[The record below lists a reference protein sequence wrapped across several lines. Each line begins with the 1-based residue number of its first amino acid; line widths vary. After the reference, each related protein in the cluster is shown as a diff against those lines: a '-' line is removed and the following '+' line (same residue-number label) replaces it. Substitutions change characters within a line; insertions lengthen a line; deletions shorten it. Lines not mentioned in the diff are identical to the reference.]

1 MYSQIISIIKKVLG
15 KGSHSLHEPYFCGN
29 EWRYVKKTLDD
40 NYVSSIGSFVNKF
53 EDQIKKFTKAKYV
66 IPVVNGTE
74 ALHLSLVVCGVNNND
89 EVLVPTITF
98 VGTANAIVYS
108 GATPHFIDSEF
119 ETLGIDPLKLEKYLE
134 KITIKKG
141 KFYFNKK
148 TKRRIKAIMPV
159 HIFGNICK
167 IDKILKIAK
176 KYNLIVIEDAAE
188 ALGSFFKNKHAGT
201 FGLVGCFS
209 FNGNKIL
216 TTGGGGAI
224 ITNNKLLA
232 KKIKHLST
240 TAKIDH
246 RWEYIHDA
254 VGYNFR
260 MPNLNA
266 ALGSAQIE
274 NLNKF
279 LRSKRRL
286 FLKYRKELSKVNDI
300 RLIGNPQF
308 SKSNNWLNTIFIK
321 NSSIKKRNKLLSLAQ
336 KNKIFLRPVWKPL
349 HQLKHFKYIPKM
361 NLENAERIYISCINL
376 PSSAHFCLKNQLT
389 KIKT

>member
-1 MYSQIISIIKKVLG
+1 MHTQIVNIVKKILG
-15 KGSHSLHEPYFCGN
+15 KGRHSLHEPYFCGN
-29 EWRYVKKTLDD
+29 EWNYVKKTLDE

-53 EDQIKKFTKAKYV
+53 EDQIKKFTKSKYA

-74 ALHLSLVVCGVNNND
+74 ALHLSLVACGVKSND

-98 VGTANAIVYS
+98 VGTANSIIYS

-148 TKRRIKAIMPV
+148 TKKRIKAIIPV
-159 HIFGNICK
+159 HIFGNICQ

-224 ITNNKLLA
+224 ITDNKLLA
-232 KKIKHLST
+232 KKIKHIST
-240 TAKIDH
+240 TAKINH
-246 RWEYIHDA
+246 RWEYVHDA

-260 MPNLNA
+260 MPNINA

-279 LRSKRRL
+279 LISKRKL
-286 FLKYRKELSKVNDI
+286 FLKYYKDFSKVNDV
-300 RLIGNPQF
+300 RLVKNPEF

-321 NSSIKKRNKLLSLAQ
+321 HSSIKKRNKVISFGQ
-336 KNKIFLRPVWKPL
+336 KNRIFLRPVWKPL
-349 HQLKHFKYIPKM
+349 HTLKHLNKMPKM
-361 NLENAERIYISCINL
+361 NLDAAKKIYESCINL
-376 PSSAHFCLKNQLT
+376 PSSASYFYSK
-389 KIKT
+389 K

>member
-1 MYSQIISIIKKVLG
+1 MSLSNAIIKSIIKVVG
-15 KGSHSLHEPYFCGN
+15 KGKHHLHEPLFYGN
-29 EWRYVKKTLDD
+29 EIKYLKKTIVTNL
-40 NYVSSIGSFVNKF
+40 VSSVGPFVKKF
-53 EDQIKKFTKAKYV
+53 EDQIRKFTKSKYV
-66 IPVVNGTE
+66 ISVVNGTE
-74 ALHLSLVVCGVNNND
+74 ALHLSLVACGVKNND
-89 EVLVPTITF
+89 EILVPTITF
-98 VGTANAIVYS
+98 AGTANAIVYS
-108 GATPHFIDSEF
+108 GAIPHFVDSEF

-148 TKRRIKAIMPV
+148 TKRKIKAIMPV
-159 HIFGNICK
+159 HVFGNICQ
-167 IDKILKIAK
+167 INRILKIAK
-176 KYNLIVIEDAAE
+176 KYNLVVIEDAAE
-188 ALGSFFKNKHAGT
+188 ALGSFYKNKHAGT

-209 FNGNKIL
+209 FNGNKIM

-240 TAKIDH
+240 TAKINH
-246 RWEYIHDA
+246 RWEYIHDE

-279 LRSKRRL
+279 LRSKKKL
-286 FLKYRKELSKVNDI
+286 FLRYDKEFLKVNNV
-300 RLIGNPQF
+300 RLIKNPEL

-321 NSSIKKRNKLLSLAQ
+321 NSSIKKRNKVLSLAQ
-336 KNKIFLRPVWKPL
+336 KNRIFLRPVWKPL
-349 HQLKHFKYIPKM
+349 HTLKHLNKMPMM
-361 NLENAERIYISCINL
+361 NLDSAIKIYESCINL
-376 PSSAHFCLKNQLT
+376 PSSASYFDIRK
-389 KIKT
+389 

>member
-1 MYSQIISIIKKVLG
+1 MSLPIDIIKSIIKVTG
-15 KGSHSLHEPYFCGN
+15 KQKHYLHEPLFCGN
-29 EWRYVKKTLDD
+29 EIKYLKKTIITNLVSSVGPFVKK
-40 NYVSSIGSFVNKF
+40 F
-53 EDQIKKFTKAKYV
+53 ENQITKFTKSKYV
-66 IPVVNGTE
+66 ISVVNGTE
-74 ALHLSLVVCGVNNND
+74 ALHLSLVACGIKSND
-89 EVLVPTITF
+89 EILVPTITF
-98 VGTANAIVYS
+98 VGTANAILYS
-108 GATPHFIDSEF
+108 GAIPHFVDSEF
-119 ETLGIDPLKLEKYLE
+119 ETLGIDSLKLEKYLE
-134 KITIKKG
+134 RITVKKG

-159 HIFGNICK
+159 HVFGNICQ

-232 KKIKHLST
+232 KKIKHLSS
-240 TAKIDH
+240 TAKINH
-246 RWEYIHDA
+246 PWEYIHDA

-279 LRSKRRL
+279 LKSKRKL
-286 FLKYRKELSKVNDI
+286 YLKYYDEFSKIKDV
-300 RLIGNPQF
+300 RLIKNPQF
-308 SKSNNWLNTIFIK
+308 SQSNNWLNTIFIR
-321 NSSIKKRNKLLSLAQ
+321 NSSIKKRNRVLSLAQ
-336 KNKIFLRPVWKPL
+336 KNRIFLRPVWKPL
-349 HQLKHFKYIPKM
+349 HTLKHLNKMPRM
-361 NLENAERIYISCINL
+361 NLDVAIKIYESCINL
-376 PSSAHFCLKNQLT
+376 PSSASYFG
-389 KIKT
+389 IRR

>member
-1 MYSQIISIIKKVLG
+1 MYSLIVNIVRKILG
-15 KGSHSLHEPYFCGN
+15 KGDHSLHEPYFFGN
-29 EWRYVKKTLDD
+29 EWKYVKKTLDE

-53 EDQIKKFTKAKYV
+53 EDQIKDFAKTKYA
-66 IPVVNGTE
+66 ISVVNGTE
-74 ALHLSLVVCGVNNND
+74 ALHLSLVACGVKSND

-98 VGTANAIVYS
+98 VGTANAIIYS
-108 GATPHFIDSEF
+108 GATPHFVDSEL
-119 ETLGIDPLKLEKYLE
+119 ETLGIDPQKLEKYLE

-141 KFYFNKK
+141 KFYYNKK
-148 TKRRIKAIMPV
+148 TKKRIKAIIPV
-159 HIFGNICK
+159 HIFGNICQ

-176 KYNLIVIEDAAE
+176 KYKLVVIEDAAE

-201 FGLVGCFS
+201 FGSVGCFS

-224 ITNNKLLA
+224 ITNSKLLA
-232 KKIKHLST
+232 KKIKHIST
-240 TAKIDH
+240 TAKISH
-246 RWEYIHDA
+246 RWEYIHDV

-279 LRSKRRL
+279 LRSKKRL
-286 FLKYRKELSKVNDI
+286 FLEYCKEFSKVNDV
-300 RLIGNPQF
+300 RLIKNPEF

-321 NSSIKKRNKLLSLAQ
+321 NSSITKRNKVLSLAH
-336 KNKIFLRPVWKPL
+336 KNQIFLRPVWKPL
-349 HQLKHFKYIPKM
+349 HQLKHFRSMPKM
-361 NLENAERIYISCINL
+361 NLDNAKKIYISCINL
-376 PSSAHFCLKNQLT
+376 PSSSHYFIDEKL
-389 KIKT
+389 

>member
-1 MYSQIISIIKKVLG
+1 MPLPNEIIKSIRKVVG
-15 KGSHSLHEPYFCGN
+15 KQKHHLHEPLFCGN
-29 EWRYVKKTLDD
+29 EIKYLKKTITTNFVSSVGLFVKK
-40 NYVSSIGSFVNKF
+40 F
-53 EDQIKKFTKAKYV
+53 ENQITKFTKSKYT
-66 IPVVNGTE
+66 ISVVNGTE
-74 ALHLSLVVCGVNNND
+74 ALHLSLVACGVKNND

-108 GATPHFIDSEF
+108 GAIPHFVDSEL

-148 TKRRIKAIMPV
+148 TKRKIKAIMPV
-159 HIFGNICK
+159 HVFGNICQ

-176 KYNLIVIEDAAE
+176 KYNLLVIEDAAE
-188 ALGSFFKNKHAGT
+188 AFGSFFKNKHAGT

-209 FNGNKIL
+209 FNGNKIM

-266 ALGSAQIE
+266 ALGYAQIE

-279 LRSKRRL
+279 LISKKKL
-286 FLKYRKELSKVNDI
+286 FLRYGKEFLKVNNV
-300 RLIGNPQF
+300 RLIKNPEF

-321 NSSIKKRNKLLSLAQ
+321 NSSIKKRNKVLSLAQ
-336 KNKIFLRPVWKPL
+336 KNQIFLRPIWKPL
-349 HQLKHFKYIPKM
+349 HTLKHLNKMPRM
-361 NLENAERIYISCINL
+361 NLDVAIKIYKSCINL
-376 PSSAHFCLKNQLT
+376 PSSASYFYTRK
-389 KIKT
+389 

>member
-1 MYSQIISIIKKVLG
+1 VHSQIVNIVRKILG
-15 KGSHSLHEPYFCGN
+15 KGRHSLHEPYFCGN
-29 EWRYVKKTLDD
+29 EWKYVKKTIDE
-40 NYVSSIGSFVNKF
+40 NYVSSIGTFVNKF
-53 EDQIKKFTKAKYV
+53 EDQIKRFTKSKYA
-66 IPVVNGTE
+66 IPVVNGTA
-74 ALHLSLVVCGVNNND
+74 ALHLSLVACGVEVSD

-98 VGTANAIVYS
+98 VGSANAITYS
-108 GATPHFIDSEF
+108 GAIPHFIDSEF
-119 ETLGIDPLKLEKYLE
+119 KTLGIDPLKLEKYLE
-134 KITIKKG
+134 KITVKKG

-148 TKRRIKAIMPV
+148 TDRRIKAIMPV
-159 HIFGNICK
+159 HIFGNICQ

-176 KYNLIVIEDAAE
+176 KYNLAVIEDAAE
-188 ALGSFFKNKHAGT
+188 AFGSFFKNKHAGT
-201 FGLVGCFS
+201 FGLAGCFS

-224 ITNNKLLA
+224 ITNNKNLA

-240 TAKIDH
+240 TAKINH

-279 LRSKRRL
+279 LKSKRKL
-286 FLKYRKELSKVNDI
+286 FLIYYKEFLKVNDV
-300 RLIGNPQF
+300 RLIKNPEF

-321 NSSIKKRNKLLSLAQ
+321 NSSIKKRNKILILAH
-336 KNKIFLRPVWKPL
+336 KNQIFLRPVWKPL
-349 HQLKHFKYIPKM
+349 HTLKYLNKMPRM
-361 NLENAERIYISCINL
+361 NLDAAIKIYESCINL
-376 PSSAHFCLKNQLT
+376 PSSASYFDSRK
-389 KIKT
+389 

>member
-1 MYSQIISIIKKVLG
+1 MSLSSNIIKSIIKVVG
-15 KGSHSLHEPYFCGN
+15 KRKHHLHEPLFYGN
-29 EWRYVKKTLDD
+29 EIKYLKKTILT
-40 NYVSSIGSFVNKF
+40 NLVSSVGPFVKKF
-53 EDQIKKFTKAKYV
+53 EDQIKKFTKSKYA
-66 IPVVNGTE
+66 ISVVNGTE
-74 ALHLSLVVCGVNNND
+74 ALHLSLVACGVENND

-108 GATPHFIDSEF
+108 GAIPHFVDSEF

-148 TKRRIKAIMPV
+148 TKRKIKAIMPV
-159 HIFGNICK
+159 HVFGNICQ

-176 KYNLIVIEDAAE
+176 KYNLVVIEDAAE
-188 ALGSFFKNKHAGT
+188 ALGSFFKNMHAGT

-209 FNGNKIL
+209 FNGNKIM

-240 TAKIDH
+240 TAKINH
-246 RWEYIHDA
+246 RWEYIHDV

-279 LRSKRRL
+279 LRSKKKL
-286 FLKYRKELSKVNDI
+286 FLRYGKEFLKVNDV
-300 RLIGNPQF
+300 RLIKNPEL

-321 NSSIKKRNKLLSLAQ
+321 NSSIKKRNKVLSFGQ
-336 KNKIFLRPVWKPL
+336 KNQIFLRPVWKPL
-349 HQLKHFKYIPKM
+349 HTLKHLNKMPRM
-361 NLENAERIYISCINL
+361 NLDSAIKIYESCINL
-376 PSSAHFCLKNQLT
+376 PSSASYFDIRK
-389 KIKT
+389 

>member
-1 MYSQIISIIKKVLG
+1 MPLPNDIIKSIIKVVG
-15 KGSHSLHEPYFCGN
+15 KKKHHLHEPLFCGN
-29 EWRYVKKTLDD
+29 EIKYLTKTIITNLVSTLGPFVKK
-40 NYVSSIGSFVNKF
+40 F
-53 EDQIKKFTKAKYV
+53 EKQITKFTRSKYA
-66 IPVVNGTE
+66 ISVVNGTE
-74 ALHLSLVVCGVNNND
+74 ALHLSLVACGVKNND

-98 VGTANAIVYS
+98 AGTANAIVYS
-108 GATPHFIDSEF
+108 GAIPHFVDSEF
-119 ETLGIDPLKLEKYLE
+119 ETLGIDPLKLDKYLE

-148 TKRRIKAIMPV
+148 TKRKIKAIMPV
-159 HIFGNICK
+159 HVFGNICQ

-176 KYNLIVIEDAAE
+176 KYNLIVVEDAAE
-188 ALGSFFKNKHAGT
+188 ALGSFHKNRHAGT
-201 FGLVGCFS
+201 FGLAGCFS

-240 TAKIDH
+240 TAKINH
-246 RWEYIHDA
+246 RWEYIHDDI
-254 VGYNFR
+254 GYNFR

-274 NLNKF
+274 NLNRF
-279 LRSKRRL
+279 LKSKRKL
-286 FLKYRKELSKVNDI
+286 FLTYGKEFTKVNDV
-300 RLIGNPQF
+300 RLIKNPQF

-321 NSSIKKRNKLLSLAQ
+321 NSSIKKRNKILSLGQ

-349 HQLKHFKYIPKM
+349 HTLKYLNKM
-361 NLENAERIYISCINL
+361 PRMKLEGAIKIYKSCINL
-376 PSSAHFCLKNQLT
+376 PSSAAYFNVRK
-389 KIKT
+389 

>member
-1 MYSQIISIIKKVLG
+1 MHSQIVDIIKKILG
-15 KGSHSLHEPYFCGN
+15 KGHHSLHEPYFCGN
-29 EWRYVKKTLDD
+29 EWKYVKKTLDE

-53 EDQIKKFTKAKYV
+53 EDQIKRFTKSKYA

-74 ALHLSLVVCGVNNND
+74 ALHLSLVACGVNSND

-98 VGTANAIVYS
+98 VGTANAVTYS
-108 GATPHFIDSEF
+108 GATPHFVDSEL
-119 ETLGIDPLKLEKYLE
+119 ETLGIDPIKLEKYLE

-148 TKRRIKAIMPV
+148 TKRRIKAILPV

-167 IDKILKIAK
+167 IDKILEIAK
-176 KYNLIVIEDAAE
+176 KYNLVVIEDAAE

-201 FGLVGCFS
+201 FGSIGCFS

-224 ITNNKLLA
+224 ITNNRLLA
-232 KKIKHLST
+232 KKLKHLST
-240 TAKIDH
+240 TAKINH
-246 RWEYIHDA
+246 RWEYIHDE

-274 NLNKF
+274 NLKKF
-279 LRSKRRL
+279 LSSKKKL
-286 FLKYRKELSKVNDI
+286 FLRYYKEFSKLNEV
-300 RLIGNPQF
+300 RLIQNPKL
-308 SKSNNWLNTIFIK
+308 SSSNNWLNTIFIK
-321 NSSIKKRNKLLSLAQ
+321 NSSIKKRDKVLNLAH
-336 KNKIFLRPVWKPL
+336 KNQIYIRPVWTPL
-349 HQLKHFKYIPKM
+349 HQLKHFRSMPKM
-361 NLENAERIYISCINL
+361 NLENAKKIYISCLNL
-376 PSSAHFCLKNQLT
+376 PSSSHYFINEKL
-389 KIKT
+389 

>member
-1 MYSQIISIIKKVLG
+1 MYSQIINIVKKILG
-15 KGSHSLHEPYFCGN
+15 KGHHSLHEPYFCGN
-29 EWRYVKKTLDD
+29 EWKYVKKTLDD

-53 EDQIKKFTKAKYV
+53 ENQIKKFTKSKYA
-66 IPVVNGTE
+66 ISVVNGTE
-74 ALHLSLVVCGVNNND
+74 ALHLSLVACGVKSSD

-98 VGTANAIVYS
+98 VGTANSILYS
-108 GATPHFIDSEF
+108 GAIPHFVDSEL
-119 ETLGIDPLKLEKYLE
+119 ETLGIDHIKLEKYLK
-134 KITIKKG
+134 KITVKKG

-148 TKRRIKAIMPV
+148 TKRRIKAIIPV

-167 IDKILKIAK
+167 IDKVLKIAK
-176 KYNLIVIEDAAE
+176 KYNLLVIEDAAE

-201 FGLVGCFS
+201 FGLIGCFS

-224 ITNNKLLA
+224 ITNNRLLA

-240 TAKIDH
+240 TAKINH
-246 RWEYIHDA
+246 RWEYIHNE

-279 LRSKRRL
+279 LKSKRKL
-286 FLKYRKELSKVNDI
+286 FLKYCNEFSKINDV
-300 RLIGNPQF
+300 RLIKNPQF

-321 NSSIKKRNKLLSLAQ
+321 NSSIKKRNKVLSLAQ
-336 KNKIFLRPVWKPL
+336 KKGIFLRPVWKPL
-349 HQLKHFKYIPKM
+349 HTLKHLNKMPKM
-361 NLENAERIYISCINL
+361 NLDAAKKIYESCINL
-376 PSSAHFCLKNQLT
+376 PSSSSYFV
-389 KIKT
+389 IKK

>member
-1 MYSQIISIIKKVLG
+1 MSLSSNIIKSIIKVVG
-15 KGSHSLHEPYFCGN
+15 KRKHHLHEPLFYGN
-29 EWRYVKKTLDD
+29 EIKYLKKTILT
-40 NYVSSIGSFVNKF
+40 NLVSSVGPFVKKF
-53 EDQIKKFTKAKYV
+53 EDQIKKFTKSNYA
-66 IPVVNGTE
+66 ISVVNGTE
-74 ALHLSLVVCGVNNND
+74 ALHLSLVACGVENND

-108 GATPHFIDSEF
+108 GAIPHFVDSEF

-148 TKRRIKAIMPV
+148 TKRKIKAIMPV
-159 HIFGNICK
+159 HVFGNICQ

-176 KYNLIVIEDAAE
+176 KYNLVVIEDAAE
-188 ALGSFFKNKHAGT
+188 ALGSFFKNMHAGT

-209 FNGNKIL
+209 FNGNKIM

-240 TAKIDH
+240 TAKINH
-246 RWEYIHDA
+246 RWEYIHDV

-279 LRSKRRL
+279 LRSKKKL
-286 FLKYRKELSKVNDI
+286 FLRYSKEFLKVNDV
-300 RLIGNPQF
+300 RLIKNPEL

-321 NSSIKKRNKLLSLAQ
+321 NSSIKKRNKVLSFGQ
-336 KNKIFLRPVWKPL
+336 KNQIFLRPVWKPL
-349 HQLKHFKYIPKM
+349 HTLKHLNKMPRM
-361 NLENAERIYISCINL
+361 NLDSAIKIYESCINL
-376 PSSAHFCLKNQLT
+376 PSSASYFDIRK
-389 KIKT
+389 

>member
-1 MYSQIISIIKKVLG
+1 MPLPNDIIKSIIKVVG
-15 KGSHSLHEPYFCGN
+15 KKKHHLHEPLFCGN
-29 EWRYVKKTLDD
+29 EIKYLTKTIITNLVSSLGPFVKK
-40 NYVSSIGSFVNKF
+40 F
-53 EDQIKKFTKAKYV
+53 EKQITKFTRSKYA
-66 IPVVNGTE
+66 ISVVNGTE
-74 ALHLSLVVCGVNNND
+74 ALHLSLVACGVKNND

-98 VGTANAIVYS
+98 AGTANAIVYS
-108 GATPHFIDSEF
+108 GAIPHFVDSEF
-119 ETLGIDPLKLEKYLE
+119 ETLGIDPLKLDKYLE

-148 TKRRIKAIMPV
+148 TKRKIKAIMPV
-159 HIFGNICK
+159 HVFGNICQ

-176 KYNLIVIEDAAE
+176 KYNLIVVEDAAE
-188 ALGSFFKNKHAGT
+188 ALGSFHKNRHAGT
-201 FGLVGCFS
+201 FGLAGCFS

-240 TAKIDH
+240 TAKINH
-246 RWEYIHDA
+246 RWEYIHDDI
-254 VGYNFR
+254 GYNFR

-274 NLNKF
+274 NLNRF
-279 LRSKRRL
+279 LISKRKL
-286 FLKYRKELSKVNDI
+286 FFTYEKEFSKVNDV
-300 RLIGNPQF
+300 RLIKNPQF

-321 NSSIKKRNKLLSLAQ
+321 NSSIKKRNKVLSLGQ

-349 HQLKHFKYIPKM
+349 HTLKYLNKMPRM
-361 NLENAERIYISCINL
+361 NLESAIKIYKSCINL
-376 PSSAHFCLKNQLT
+376 PSSAAYFNIRK
-389 KIKT
+389 

>member
-1 MYSQIISIIKKVLG
+1 MTLKNDIIKSIIKVVG
-15 KGSHSLHEPYFCGN
+15 KKKHHLHEPLFCGN
-29 EWRYVKKTLDD
+29 EIKYLKKTIKTNL
-40 NYVSSIGSFVNKF
+40 VSSVGPFVTKF
-53 EDQIKKFTKAKYV
+53 ENKIRKFTRSKYA
-66 IPVVNGTE
+66 ISVVNCTE
-74 ALHLSLVVCGVNNND
+74 ALHLSLVACGVNNDD

-98 VGTANAIVYS
+98 AGTVNAIVYS
-108 GATPHFIDSEF
+108 GAIPHFVDSEF
-119 ETLGIDPLKLEKYLE
+119 ETLGIDPIKLEKYLE
-134 KITIKKG
+134 KIIIKKG

-148 TKRRIKAIMPV
+148 TKRKIRAIIPV
-159 HIFGNICK
+159 HVFGNICQ
-167 IDKILKIAK
+167 IDRILKIAK
-176 KYNLIVIEDAAE
+176 KYNLLVIEDAAE

-209 FNGNKIL
+209 FNGNKIM

-240 TAKIDH
+240 TAKINH

-279 LRSKRRL
+279 LRSKKKLFQRYCKE
-286 FLKYRKELSKVNDI
+286 FLKVNEV
-300 RLIGNPQF
+300 RLIKNPEF

-321 NSSIKKRNKLLSLAQ
+321 NSSIKKRNKVLSLAQ
-336 KNKIFLRPVWKPL
+336 KNQIFLRPVWKPL
-349 HQLKHFKYIPKM
+349 HQLKHFRYMPKM
-361 NLENAERIYISCINL
+361 NLENAKRIYISCINL
-376 PSSAHFCLKNQLT
+376 PSSSHYFFDEKL
-389 KIKT
+389 

>member
-1 MYSQIISIIKKVLG
+1 MRYRIINIIKKILG
-15 KGSHSLHEPYFCGN
+15 NGQHSLHEPFFFGN
-29 EWRYVKKTLDD
+29 EWSYVKKTLDE

-53 EDQIKKFTKAKYV
+53 EDQIKTFTKSNYA
-66 IPVVNGTE
+66 ILVVNGTE
-74 ALHLSLVVCGVNNND
+74 ALHLSLVACGINSND

-98 VGTANAIVYS
+98 AGTANAIIYS

-119 ETLGIDPLKLEKYLE
+119 ETLGVDPYKLEKYLN

-148 TKRRIKAIMPV
+148 TKKRIKAIIPV
-159 HIFGNICK
+159 HIFGNICQ
-167 IDKILKIAK
+167 IDKILQIAK
-176 KYNLIVIEDAAE
+176 KYNLAVIEDAAE
-188 ALGSFFKNKHAGT
+188 ALGSFYKNKHAGT
-201 FGLVGCFS
+201 FGSVGCFS

-224 ITNNKLLA
+224 ITNNRLLA
-232 KKIKHLST
+232 KKLKHLST
-240 TAKIDH
+240 TAKINH

-260 MPNLNA
+260 MPNINA

-279 LRSKRRL
+279 LRSKRKL
-286 FLKYRKELSKVNDI
+286 FLRYCKEFLNLNEI
-300 RLIGNPQF
+300 RLIKNPKF

-321 NSSIKKRNKLLSLAQ
+321 KSSIKKRNKVLSLAQ

-349 HQLKHFKYIPKM
+349 HTLKHFKKMPKM
-361 NLENAERIYISCINL
+361 NLDAAKKIYESCVNL
-376 PSSAHFCLKNQLT
+376 PSSASYFISK
-389 KIKT
+389 K

>member
-1 MYSQIISIIKKVLG
+1 MSLPDDIIKSIKNVVG
-15 KGSHSLHEPYFCGN
+15 QQKHHLHEPLFFGN
-29 EWRYVKKTLDD
+29 EIKYLKKTIITNL
-40 NYVSSIGSFVNKF
+40 VSSVGPFVKKF
-53 EDQIKKFTKAKYV
+53 EDQITKFTKSKYT
-66 IPVVNGTE
+66 ISAVNGTE
-74 ALHLSLVVCGVNNND
+74 ALHLSLVACGVKYND

-108 GATPHFIDSEF
+108 GAIPHFVDSEI
-119 ETLGIDPLKLEKYLE
+119 ETLGIDPLKLEKYLK

-148 TKRRIKAIMPV
+148 TKRKIKAIMPV
-159 HIFGNICK
+159 HVFGNICQ

-176 KYNLIVIEDAAE
+176 KYNLLVIEDAAE

-209 FNGNKIL
+209 FNGNKIM

-240 TAKIDH
+240 TAKINH

-279 LRSKRRL
+279 LRSKRKL
-286 FLKYRKELSKVNDI
+286 FLRYCKEFLKVNNVT
-300 RLIGNPQF
+300 LIKNPEF

-321 NSSIKKRNKLLSLAQ
+321 NSSIKKRNKVLSLAQ
-336 KNKIFLRPVWKPL
+336 KNQIFLRPVWKPL
-349 HQLKHFKYIPKM
+349 HTLKHLNKMPRM
-361 NLENAERIYISCINL
+361 NLDAATKIYESCINL
-376 PSSAHFCLKNQLT
+376 PSSASYFGIRK
-389 KIKT
+389 

>member
-1 MYSQIISIIKKVLG
+1 MYSQIVNILKKTLG
-15 KGSHSLHEPYFCGN
+15 AGYHSLHEPYFCGN
-29 EWRYVKKTLDD
+29 EWKYVKKTLDD
-40 NYVSSIGSFVNKF
+40 NYVSSIGPFVNKF
-53 EDQIKKFTKAKYV
+53 EEQIKKFTRSKYA
-66 IPVVNGTE
+66 ISVVNGTE
-74 ALHLSLVVCGVNNND
+74 ALHLSLVACGVKNDD
-89 EVLVPTITF
+89 EVLVPAITF
-98 VGTANAIVYS
+98 AGTANAIVYS
-108 GATPHFIDSEF
+108 GAVPHFIDSEL
-119 ETLGIDPLKLEKYLE
+119 ETLGVDPLKLEKYLK

-148 TKRRIKAIMPV
+148 TKRIIKAIIPV
-159 HIFGNICK
+159 HIFGNICQ

-188 ALGSFFKNKHAGT
+188 ALGSFFKSRHAGT

-224 ITNNKLLA
+224 ITNNQSLA

-240 TAKIDH
+240 VAKINH

-279 LRSKRRL
+279 LKSKRRL
-286 FLKYRKELSKVNDI
+286 FLKYKNEFSKMNDV
-300 RLIGNPQF
+300 RLIKNPKF
-308 SKSNNWLNTIFIK
+308 SVSNNWLNTIFIK
-321 NSSIKKRNKLLSLAQ
+321 NCSMIKRNKVLSLAK
-336 KNKIFLRPVWKPL
+336 KNKIYLRPVWKPL
-349 HQLKHFKYIPKM
+349 HTLKHFNRMPRM
-361 NLENAERIYISCINL
+361 NLRGAMNIYQSCVNL
-376 PSSAHFCLKNQLT
+376 PSGASYFD
-389 KIKT
+389 IR

>member
-1 MYSQIISIIKKVLG
+1 MYIQIINTVKKILG
-15 KGSHSLHEPYFCGN
+15 KGRHSLHEPYFCGN
-29 EWRYVKKTLDD
+29 EWKYVKKTLDE

-53 EDQIKKFTKAKYV
+53 EDQIKKFTKSKYA

-74 ALHLSLVVCGVNNND
+74 ALHLSLVACGVKSND

-98 VGTANAIVYS
+98 VGTANAVVYS
-108 GATPHFIDSEF
+108 GAIPHFVDSEL

-159 HIFGNICK
+159 HVFGNICK

-176 KYNLIVIEDAAE
+176 KYKLVVIEDAAE
-188 ALGSFFKNKHAGT
+188 ALGSFYKNKHAGT

-224 ITNNKLLA
+224 ITNSKLLA
-232 KKIKHLST
+232 KKMKHLST
-240 TAKIDH
+240 TAKINH
-246 RWEYIHDA
+246 RWEYIHDTI
-254 VGYNFR
+254 GYNFR
-260 MPNLNA
+260 MPNINA

-279 LRSKRRL
+279 LISKRKL
-286 FLKYRKELSKVNDI
+286 FLKYCKDFSKVNDV
-300 RLIGNPQF
+300 RLIKNPEF

-321 NSSIKKRNKLLSLAQ
+321 NSSIKKRNKVLNLGQ
-336 KNKIFLRPVWKPL
+336 KNRIFLRPVWKPL
-349 HQLKHFKYIPKM
+349 HTLKHLNKMPKM
-361 NLENAERIYISCINL
+361 NLDAAKKIYESCINL
-376 PSSAHFCLKNQLT
+376 PSSASYFDSK
-389 KIKT
+389 K

>member
-1 MYSQIISIIKKVLG
+1 MSLPDDIIKSIKNVVG
-15 KGSHSLHEPYFCGN
+15 KQEHHLHEPLFFGN
-29 EWRYVKKTLDD
+29 EIKYLKKTITTNL
-40 NYVSSIGSFVNKF
+40 VSSVGPFVKKF
-53 EDQIKKFTKAKYV
+53 EDQITKFTKSKYA
-66 IPVVNGTE
+66 ISTVNGTE
-74 ALHLSLVVCGVNNND
+74 ALHLSLVACGVKNNE

-108 GATPHFIDSEF
+108 GAIPHFVDSEI

-141 KFYFNKK
+141 KFYFNIK
-148 TKRRIKAIMPV
+148 TKRKIKAIMPV
-159 HIFGNICK
+159 HVFGNICK

-176 KYNLIVIEDAAE
+176 KYNLVVIEDAAE
-188 ALGSFFKNKHAGT
+188 ALGSFLKDKHAGT

-209 FNGNKIL
+209 FNGNKIM

-240 TAKIDH
+240 TAKINH

-279 LRSKRRL
+279 LRSKRKL
-286 FLKYRKELSKVNDI
+286 FLRYCKEFLKVNNVK
-300 RLIGNPQF
+300 LIKNPEF

-321 NSSIKKRNKLLSLAQ
+321 NSSIKKRNKVLSLAQ
-336 KNKIFLRPVWKPL
+336 KNQIFLRPVWKPL
-349 HQLKHFKYIPKM
+349 HTLKHLNNMPRM
-361 NLENAERIYISCINL
+361 NLDVATKIYKSCINL
-376 PSSAHFCLKNQLT
+376 PSSASYFDIRK
-389 KIKT
+389 

>member
-1 MYSQIISIIKKVLG
+1 MPLPNDIIKSIRKVVG
-15 KGSHSLHEPYFCGN
+15 KQKHHLHEPLFFGN
-29 EWRYVKKTLDD
+29 EIKYLKKTITTNL
-40 NYVSSIGSFVNKF
+40 VSSIGLFVKKF
-53 EDQIKKFTKAKYV
+53 EDQITKFTKSKYT
-66 IPVVNGTE
+66 ISIVNGTE
-74 ALHLSLVVCGVNNND
+74 ALHLSLVACGVNSND
-89 EVLVPTITF
+89 EVLVPAITF
-98 VGTANAIVYS
+98 AGTANAIIYS
-108 GATPHFIDSEF
+108 GAIPHFVDSEF

-148 TKRRIKAIMPV
+148 TKRKIRAIIPV
-159 HIFGNICK
+159 HVFGNICQIDRISK
-167 IDKILKIAK
+167 IGK
-176 KYNLIVIEDAAE
+176 KYNLLVIEDAAE

-201 FGLVGCFS
+201 FGLVGCLS
-209 FNGNKIL
+209 FNGNKIM

-240 TAKIDH
+240 TAKINH

-279 LRSKRRL
+279 LKSKRKL
-286 FLKYRKELSKVNDI
+286 FLRYCKEFLKVNNI
-300 RLIGNPQF
+300 RLIMNPEF
-308 SKSNNWLNTIFIK
+308 SKSNNWLNTIFIQ
-321 NSSIKKRNKLLSLAQ
+321 NSSIKKRNKVLSLAQ
-336 KNKIFLRPVWKPL
+336 KNQIFLRPVWKPL
-349 HQLKHFKYIPKM
+349 HTLKHFNKMPRM
-361 NLENAERIYISCINL
+361 NLDGAIKIYNSCINL
-376 PSSAHFCLKNQLT
+376 PSSASYFYK
-389 KIKT
+389 K